1 MISMVAFL
9 TVLHCQ
15 APGSGNVT
23 VVVGIEGTTEED
35 TCSNRGVRAVCT
47 LSGCVARSCI
57 ITYGTTQLGT
67 VLDGPRYILHGCSAA
82 GVVV

>member
-1 MISMVAFL
+1 MISTAAFL
-9 TVLHCQ
+9 AVPYCQ

-47 LSGCVARSCI
+47 LSGFVAGGCI
-57 ITYGTTQLGT
+57 ITYGRTQLGT
-67 VLDGPRYILHGCSAA
+67 VLDGPRYIIHGCIAA